1 MVIAKTQYFYPTRR
15 NYGITFPVIL
25 NIRFVNWAIH
35 FDHQPGS
42 VTIEIYNEAVNDL
55 LATKVKAVQP
65 IRPQMLPENFLLRRH
80 LTPKLFGPLP
90 QRAIHLLPNHYI
102 SS

>member
-42 VTIEIYNEAVNDL
+42 MAIEIYDEAVNDL
-55 LATKVKAVQP
+55 LAAKVKAVQP
-65 IRPQMLPENFLLRRH
+65 IRSQISPEDFLLHCH
-80 LTPKLFGPLP
+80 LTPKLFGSLP
-90 QRAIHLLPNHYI
+90 QRCIHLLPNHYI